1 MDGAADIEKRR
12 KVLTCAE
19 AVFAHRGY
27 ASTKMADLAG
37 SAGMSRPALYLLFP
51 KKYVLFSS
59 IVSRS
64 EGRGAQLVDPARAGE
79 EMQAWILRVC
89 DLWLGEQGA
98 CGEDRDQWRAGRIDS
113 LHRDLPLL
121 EKLIAREIGL
131 MLPSVANAAV
141 CADCARLVTFCIW
154 GLLASPLGL
163 AERRQL
169 LSVQVSALAGA
180 LLAARA
186 APTD

>member
-1 MDGAADIEKRR
+1 MDAHADIEKRR
-12 KVLTCAE
+12 KVLSCAE
-19 AVFAHRGY
+19 AVFSHRGY

-37 SAGMSRPALYLLFP
+37 SAGMSRPALYLMFP

-59 IVSRS
+59 IV
-64 EGRGAQLVDPARAGE
+64 RGEAARARLVDPVRGTQ

-89 DLWLGEQGA
+89 DLWLGQQA
-98 CGEDRDQWRAGRIDS
+98 CDCEDREQWRAGRVDA

-121 EKLIAREIGL
+121 EKLIAEEIGL
-131 MLPSVANAAV
+131 MLPSVANAAI

-154 GLLASPLGL
+154 GLLASPLAL

-169 LSVQVSALAGA
+169 LSVQVSALAAA
-180 LLAARA
+180 LLAR
-186 APTD
+186 

>member
-1 MDGAADIEKRR
+1 MDAVAELEKRR

-19 AVFAHRGY
+19 AVFATRGY

-37 SAGMSRPALYLLFP
+37 SAGMSRPALYLMFP

-59 IVSRS
+59 IVCSG
-64 EGRGAQLVDPARAGE
+64 EKRGARLVDPAQAVQ
-79 EMQAWILRVC
+79 EMEAWILRVC
-89 DLWLGEQGA
+89 ALWLGEQPCEGD
-98 CGEDRDQWRAGRIDS
+98 DRDHWRIGRVDA

-121 EKLIAREIGL
+121 EKLIASEIGM
-131 MLPSVANAAV
+131 MLPSLANATV

-154 GLLASPLGL
+154 GLLASPLGA

-169 LSVQVSALAGA
+169 LSVQVRALAAA
-180 LLAARA
+180 LLSAKD
-186 APTD
+186 APKN